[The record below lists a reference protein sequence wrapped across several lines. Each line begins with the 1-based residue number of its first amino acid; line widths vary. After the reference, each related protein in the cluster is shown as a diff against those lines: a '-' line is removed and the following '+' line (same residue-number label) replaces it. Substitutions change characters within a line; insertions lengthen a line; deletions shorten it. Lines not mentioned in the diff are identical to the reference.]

1 MKRYDSYKDSGVEWI
16 GEIPKEWKTPRL
28 KHSITETFGG
38 EVIDKSFWGEGPET
52 LYTTSKEIHQSDYP
66 NFNDKRRTTEKDL
79 LLSRNGD
86 GIVHVPNEGSIYT
99 NVVQLVRIKQEVD
112 RRFLWYSLTFQ
123 IKPLNSYS
131 DGDFIV
137 SLNKEQWFNLLTP
150 LPPLSEQQQIV
161 SFLDTKTSLIDSL
174 IEKTQRKIEL
184 LKEKRSSLIN
194 EVVTK
199 GLNPNV
205 KMKDSGVE
213 WIGEIPSH
221 WKYIPTKYFTEEIN
235 GVQTGPFGTQLNTK
249 DYVESG
255 VKVMNQKTLIDENYD
270 IGDEFISYDKFEEL
284 SGFDVQKG
292 DIIMGTRGSFG
303 RGKRTTF
310 GKVSIVPEG
319 LGDLVLHPCLIR
331 IRLKEDSVQKRY
343 YYYYI
348 NDSTHFLEDIKTTSN
363 STTIEVIYGITLKDI
378 RIPVPPLSEQHQI
391 VEYLDEQTQIIDKT
405 ISIEE
410 KRIELLKEYR
420 QSLIS
425 EVVTGKRKVV
435 E

>member
-1 MKRYDSYKDSGVEWI
+1 MNRYDSYKDSGVEWI
-16 GEIPKEWKTPRL
+16 GEIPKGWKTPRL

-38 EVIDKSFWGEGPET
+38 EVIDKSYWGEGPET
-52 LYTTSKEIHQSDYP
+52 LYTTSKKIHQSDYS
-66 NFNDKRRTTEKDL
+66 NFNDERRTTKKDL

-86 GIVHVPNEGSIYT
+86 GIVHIPDDGSIYT

-174 IEKTQRKIEL
+174 IEKTQQKIEL
-184 LKEKRSSLIN
+184 LKEKRTSLIN

-205 KMKDSGVE
+205 DMKDSGVE

-221 WKYIPTKYFTEEIN
+221 WKYIPTKYFTEEKN

-255 VKVMNQKTLIDENYD
+255 VKVMNQKTLIDENYE

-331 IRLKEDSVQKRY
+331 IRLKEDFVNKRY

-378 RIPVPPLSEQHQI
+378 RIPVPPLEEQQQI
-391 VEYLDEQTQIIDKT
+391 VEYLDEQTQKIDKT